1 MSHIIISTS
10 PTHSGKAEQMLEG
23 TGCTEIYETF
33 ELCLA
38 DNDRSFKIC
47 KEPMML
53 FRKCMDDWG
62 LKKHNA
68 SKARVA
74 KGETTTESW

>member
-1 MSHIIISTS
+1 MSIISTS

-47 KEPMML
+47 KDSMMQ
-53 FRKCMDDWG
+53 FR
-62 LKKHNA
+62 
-68 SKARVA
+68 
-74 KGETTTESW
+74 

>member
-47 KEPMML
+47 KDSMMKVCLNL
-53 FRKCMDDWG
+53 FLDPNTAAID
-62 LKKHNA
+62 
-68 SKARVA
+68 
-74 KGETTTESW
+74 TY